1 MRRWLTENRT
11 EVTRWAGLIG
21 GAFIVSLLTLGT
33 SYRQLGIGVL
43 ASSVALLVCLMVF
56 EVIWRAVDMIVVFF
70 EGDRK
75 A

>member
-1 MRRWLTENRT
+1 MRRWLTKNRT
-11 EVTRWAGLIG
+11 EVTRWAVLIG
-21 GAFIVSLLTLGT
+21 GAFIVFLLTRGT
-33 SYRQLGIGVL
+33 SYQQPGIGIL
-43 ASSVALLVCLMVF
+43 ASAVTLLVCLMVF